1 MSRGAADI
9 RILMPDFVGKDAQAV
24 KARLEKFGF
33 RVGSARFEAYEGV
46 APDTVLKQFPPAG
59 YPLSNR
65 EVVSLTVSRSPETA
79 GAPRLMSVRIAPSLL
94 AADFARLADA
104 LAQAEAGGADLCT
117 WT

>member
-1 MSRGAADI
+1 MSRGAADV

-65 EVVSLTVSRSPETA
+65 EVVSLDRVAPARGA
-79 GAPRLMSVRIAPSLL
+79 AAPRS
-94 AADFARLADA
+94 
-104 LAQAEAGGADLCT
+104 
-117 WT
+117 